1 MDGAGSSNSEESHM
15 RKLLAMMAAS
25 VGGWVGWW
33 LGAQVGMM
41 TAFFLSVVGM
51 GLGLYA
57 AQRIAHHYLG

>member
-1 MDGAGSSNSEESHM
+1 M

-33 LGAQVGMM
+33 LGAQVGTM
-41 TAFFLSVVGM
+41 TGFFLSVVGM
-51 GLGLYA
+51 GIGLYA